1 MSDLK
6 IISANCQGLRD
17 KLKRRNV
24 CDFLN
29 NLNANIICLQDTH
42 LTHPDENDLKNFT
55 NWECII
61 NEILD
66 HVKQFYAQTEAESL
80 DGPLKVEEFGEGLA

>member
-6 IISANCQGLRD
+6 LIAAKCQGLRD
-17 KLKRRNV
+17 KLKSV

-42 LTHPDENDLKNFT
+42 LTHQDENDLKFN
-55 NWECII
+55 
-61 NEILD
+61 
-66 HVKQFYAQTEAESL
+66 K
-80 DGPLKVEEFGEGLA
+80 P